1 MLLSALTMCARKT
14 GNNYPFLDCNRAVLY
29 ISNLRSI
36 WALLWERWKWMSE
49 MDDWMRQDKSM
60 NSNLQQSNRRSPSTC
75 IKWHLERKEYL
86 RNYFF
91 LLFLIFLFPNPS
103 SGFYVRTKIVA
114 LRWAHRMC
122 RIMLGSPGLSVSDLG
137 TLERTFND
145 QFEDESSSL
154 RLYCCVL
161 CCNARLPGQVSP
173 LAVCVY

>member
-1 MLLSALTMCARKT
+1 
-14 GNNYPFLDCNRAVLY
+14 
-29 ISNLRSI
+29 
-36 WALLWERWKWMSE
+36 
-49 MDDWMRQDKSM
+49 
-60 NSNLQQSNRRSPSTC
+60 
-75 IKWHLERKEYL
+75 
-86 RNYFF
+86 
-91 LLFLIFLFPNPS
+91 
-103 SGFYVRTKIVA
+103 
-114 LRWAHRMC
+114 MC